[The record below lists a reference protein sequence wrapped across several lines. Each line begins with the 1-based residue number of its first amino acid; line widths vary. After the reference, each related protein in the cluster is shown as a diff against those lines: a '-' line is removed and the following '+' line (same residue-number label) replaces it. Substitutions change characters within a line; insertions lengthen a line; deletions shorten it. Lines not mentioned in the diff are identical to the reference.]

1 MVRKVVTILAAS
13 AFVLALSLPLVT
25 KAAPPK
31 PAKAPAATSL
41 NIPQDKDDA
50 KEPHPEIR
58 RAIRELEA
66 TKAGLAKYGA
76 HDFGGH
82 RVKAIDH
89 IDQAL
94 AELHQA
100 LQYDKH

>member
-1 MVRKVVTILAAS
+1 MLKRVASVLAVL
-13 AFVLALSLPLVT
+13 AFVVAFSLPRATRAV
-25 KAAPPK
+25 PPK
-31 PAKAPAATSL
+31 PAKSPAATKL
-41 NIPQDKDDA
+41 NVPQDKDDA

-58 RAIRELEA
+58 RAIRQLENA
-66 TKAGLAKYGA
+66 KDGLAKYGA

-82 RVKAIDH
+82 RAKAIDH

-94 AELHQA
+94 SELKQA